1 MTVKAV
7 ILVGGE
13 GTRLRP
19 LTYYS
24 TKAMVPVLNRPFLEH
39 LLRHLASHHIRE
51 IVLAMGYKPDSIKS
65 YFSHADQLQTK
76 LIYSIESEPLGTAGA
91 VKHAEQYLNDTFF
104 VFNGDVFT
112 NLDLTAMLHF
122 HKKNKA
128 KITIALTPVE
138 DPTRFGI
145 VETDAQLRI
154 RRFIEKPS
162 RDQVTTNNINAG
174 VYILEKEVL
183 EHIPAGKR
191 VMFEHDV
198 FPSLLAAGEPVF
210 AYPTNAYWIDIGTL
224 EKYRQLNWDL
234 LTGKCPLSGFEASE
248 FQIYKHCFNHPQVR
262 TYGTVLIGEGC
273 KIGRGVELRGP
284 AIIGAGCQIA
294 DCAII
299 ERSIL
304 WQHVMVGKN
313 ATLKECI
320 ATSNSY
326 IPDNNTLEGVV
337 VTPNIPVPQ

>member
-24 TKAMVPVLNRPFLEH
+24 TKAMVPVLNRPFLEY
-39 LLRHLASHHIRE
+39 LLRHLISHHIRE
-51 IVLAMGYKPDSIKS
+51 VVLAMGYKPDSIKS
-65 YFSHADQLQTK
+65 YFSRTDQLQTK
-76 LIYSIESEPLGTAGA
+76 LIYSIESKPLGTAGA
-91 VKHAEQYLNDTFF
+91 VKHAEQYLDDTFF
-104 VFNGDVFT
+104 VFNGDVLT

-138 DPTRFGI
+138 DPTCFGI

-154 RRFIEKPS
+154 KQFIEKPS
-162 RDQVTTNNINAG
+162 PDQVTTNNINAG

-183 EHIPAGKR
+183 AHIPAGKC

-234 LTGKCPLSGFEASE
+234 LTGKCSFPDFEASDT
-248 FQIYKHCFNHPQVR
+248 QIYKHCFTHPQVR
-262 TYGTVLIGEGC
+262 IHGAVLIGKGC
-273 KIGRGVELRGP
+273 QIGKGVELRGP
-284 AIIGAGCQIA
+284 AIIGDGCQIA

-304 WQHVMVGKN
+304 WQHVTVEESAM
-313 ATLKECI
+313 LKDCI
-320 ATSNSY
+320 VISNSY
-326 IPDNNTLEGVV
+326 IASNNTLEGVV
-337 VTPNIPVPQ
+337 VIPKTPVPK